1 MKVVIKKMFYKIYK
15 QELESVTEINLKLK
29 IRLIIIIQILIIN
42 WYQMKI
48 FLKIFKIFVILNF
61 NY

>member
-42 WYQMKI
+42 
-48 FLKIFKIFVILNF
+48 
-61 NY
+61 

>member
-1 MKVVIKKMFYKIYK
+1 MKVVIKKILYKIYK

-42 WYQMKI
+42 
-48 FLKIFKIFVILNF
+48 
-61 NY
+61 

>member
-29 IRLIIIIQILIIN
+29 NKVNYNNTNFNNKL
-42 WYQMKI
+42 
-48 FLKIFKIFVILNF
+48 ILNENF
-61 NY
+61 H